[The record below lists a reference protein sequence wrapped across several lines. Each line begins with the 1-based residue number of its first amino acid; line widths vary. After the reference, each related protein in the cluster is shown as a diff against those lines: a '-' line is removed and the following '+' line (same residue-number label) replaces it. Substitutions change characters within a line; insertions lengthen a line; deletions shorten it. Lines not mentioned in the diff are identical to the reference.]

1 MLPTKMTFDK
11 NDAER
16 WEQTLRALAEEAE
29 QQGDE
34 ELAKMFYA
42 CAAFMYDTA
51 KKLKPPTPTLLS

>member
-1 MLPTKMTFDK
+1 MTFDK

-16 WEQTLRALAEEAE
+16 WEQTLRALAQEAE

-42 CAAFMYDTA
+42 CSAFMYDTA
-51 KKLKPPTPTLLS
+51 QKLKPPPPTLLS